1 MAQSDAFCRARGA
14 RLTPIRRRVLE
25 LLHGFDKPLGAYDL
39 VELLGSQGHRMA
51 PITVYRALDF
61 LIEQGLAHRLA
72 SRNAYIVSS
81 NVAGDRTTT
90 AFLIC
95 EACGDVNEIASPGLG
110 LAVKFT
116 LTAAGE
122 PVTVAPFSD
131 VTDASF
137 IPNTVGGVSSDISTC
152 EPAGGGICSRPNPLV
167 PRSAWLRSEII
178 CFSPARAP
186 SPLRM

>member
-1 MAQSDAFCRARGA
+1 MAHTLSLQHTGPHVGVPIQAPRFSERTERAMAQSEAFCRARGA

-81 NVAGDRTTT
+81 TVSSSRTTT

-95 EACGDVNEIASPGLG
+95 EACGDVNEIASPDV
-110 LAVKFT
+110 ADT
-116 LTAAGE
+116 
-122 PVTVAPFSD
+122 VTRVLREQ
-131 VTDASF
+131 
-137 IPNTVGGVSSDISTC
+137 GYQ
-152 EPAGGGICSRPNPLV
+152 
-167 PRSAWLRSEII
+167 PRSRILEITGR
-178 CFSPARAP
+178 CSHCRDVH
-186 SPLRM
+186 